1 MEISTVLATL
11 ARMFP
16 GVNLRDAVAKAQQAI
31 AGTPDNLAGVSAAAG
46 NFGLNAD
53 IVNKIYSRYGQSAQA
68 RTVCAILGTT
78 PEALKADTDRI
89 IGGVGAAVPVRGS
102 APPASTA
109 AEKKKFPRLK

>member
-1 MEISTVLATL
+1 MDISNVLATL

-16 GVNLRDAVAKAQQAI
+16 GANLRDAVAKAQQAI

-46 NFGLNAD
+46 NFGLSAD
-53 IVNKIYSRYGQSAQA
+53 LINKIYSRYGQSAQA

-78 PEALKADTDRI
+78 PEALKADADRI
-89 IGGVGAAVPVRGS
+89 IGGTGAAAPARSTVPS
-102 APPASTA
+102 A